1 MTRHLL
7 LVAALALPTAVFA
20 AGSGDSTAPSPS
32 SAAAACMKLGKV
44 LASDG
49 KTCVVPSSGALD
61 DRALYQA
68 ARELAYSGRYDLT
81 NDLLDA
87 MSDQSDDRVLTYR
100 GFVQRKL
107 GNLEAANVFYTAAL
121 TNNPDNLLAR
131 SYMGQGFVADG
142 DFVSAQ
148 AQLIEI
154 RQRGGTG
161 TWAEVSL
168 AEAIKTGSTYN
179 Y

>member
-7 LVAALALPTAVFA
+7 LAVAFALPTAAFA
-20 AGSGDSTAPSPS
+20 AGSDDDSAPSPS

-49 KTCVVPSSGALD
+49 KTCVAPSSGALD
-61 DRALYQA
+61 DSALYQA

-81 NDLLDA
+81 NEVLDA
-87 MSDQSDDRVLTYR
+87 MSDQADDRVLTYR

-107 GNLEAANVFYTAAL
+107 GNLDAANVFYSAAL
-121 TNNPDNLLAR
+121 ANNPDNLLAR
-131 SYMGQGFVADG
+131 SYMAQGFIADG
-142 DFVSAQ
+142 DFVA
-148 AQLIEI
+148 AHEQLIEI

-168 AEAIKTGSTYN
+168 ADALATGKTYN